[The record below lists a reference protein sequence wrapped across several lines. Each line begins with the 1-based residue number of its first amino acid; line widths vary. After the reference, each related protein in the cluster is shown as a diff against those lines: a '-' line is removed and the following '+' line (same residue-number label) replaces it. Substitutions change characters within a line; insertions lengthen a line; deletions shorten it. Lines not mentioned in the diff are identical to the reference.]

1 MAVRDSIVMGLGEM
15 SIAKLLKFRCTGCG
29 NCCKEP
35 LLPLTDEDLMRL
47 VSHTGSDPM
56 QLVRF
61 VTKDEI
67 DMDHEPEGFASLRQ
81 GMRVMVLKHVQGRCM
96 YLGADDRCSVYTERP
111 LGCRVFPLDPTF
123 SRSGKLVRLQ
133 LIQAT
138 ECLYE
143 LDGHNSV
150 RTLAT
155 LNQSYDSAM
164 LRYRAKIADWNR
176 LQRRRKR
183 QGQRAQTARDFLAFL
198 GVVAPRKPAQASG
211 ARRGLGGPT
220 SSRRLTL
227 RALGT
232 HRLPT
237 P

>member
-1 MAVRDSIVMGLGEM
+1 LAVRDSIVMGLWEM

-47 VSHTGSDPM
+47 VSHTGSDPLK
-56 QLVRF
+56 LVKFITR
-61 VTKDEI
+61 DEI

-81 GMRVMVLKHVQGRCM
+81 GKRVMVLRHERGRCI
-96 YLGADDRCSVYTERP
+96 YLGSDDRCTVYAERP

-138 ECLYE
+138 ECPYE
-143 LDGHNSV
+143 LDGHNSL
-150 RTLAT
+150 RALAA
-155 LNQSYDSAM
+155 LNQSYDLAM

-183 QGQRAQTARDFLAFL
+183 QGQPAQTARAFLAFL
-198 GVVAPRKPAQASG
+198 GVVAPAKPAQASG
-211 ARRGLGGPT
+211 
-220 SSRRLTL
+220 
-227 RALGT
+227 RAT
-232 HRLPT
+232 DR
-237 P
+237 

>member
-1 MAVRDSIVMGLGEM
+1 MGSVQM

-35 LLPLTDEDLMRL
+35 LLPLTDEDLARL
-47 VSHTGSDPM
+47 VNHTGSDPM
-56 QLVRF
+56 DLVRF
-61 VTKDEI
+61 ITKDEI

-81 GMRVMVLKHVQGRCM
+81 GKRVMVLKHVQGRCI
-96 YLGADDRCSVYTERP
+96 YLGPDNRCGVYTERP

-138 ECLYE
+138 ECPYE
-143 LDGHNSV
+143 LDGHNPI
-150 RTLAT
+150 RPLAT
-155 LNQSYDSAM
+155 LNQLYDSAM

-183 QGQRAQTARDFLAFL
+183 EGRSTQTARDFLAFL
-198 GVVAPRKPAQASG
+198 GVVAPPKRAQASG
-211 ARRGLGGPT
+211 RPRNP
-220 SSRRLTL
+220 
-227 RALGT
+227 
-232 HRLPT
+232 
-237 P
+237 